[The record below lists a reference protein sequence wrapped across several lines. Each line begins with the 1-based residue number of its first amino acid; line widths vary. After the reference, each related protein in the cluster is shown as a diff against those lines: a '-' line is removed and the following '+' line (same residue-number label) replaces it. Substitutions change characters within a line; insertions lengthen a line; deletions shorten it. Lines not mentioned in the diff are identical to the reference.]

1 MILIY
6 FPGNGQ
12 LLTKSKGYYL
22 ALVRAPGAYLV
33 AAFRILAAAYLIAC
47 AAIFAGRHCLPGN
60 GLLTYPLGNERTV
73 EGIEGIPG
81 AIKFQVQ

>member
-1 MILIY
+1 MHVLILIY
-6 FPGNGQ
+6 FPGSGQ
-12 LLTKSKGYYL
+12 LLTKAKGYYL

-60 GLLTYPLGNERTV
+60 GLLTYLLGNDITNRE
-73 EGIEGIPG
+73 IAALPG
-81 AIKFQVQ
+81 AI

>member
-1 MILIY
+1 MYDVLILIY
-6 FPGNGQ
+6 FPGSGQ

-33 AAFRILAAAYLIAC
+33 AAFRILAAAYLAAC

-60 GLLTYPLGNERTV
+60 GLFTYPLGNDITNRE
-73 EGIEGIPG
+73 IAALPG
-81 AIKFQVQ
+81 AI